1 MNRVDRQLPESP
13 VGLVFAYDDVARQV
27 TLGPPDEQQS
37 LWSWDDHYRH
47 TRTTIFRALAATG
60 EHPDRCMYAIARFAF
75 NPDNPRPIGGKRYPG
90 YQKFKGVTPRDVLDW
105 LMTVSLRP
113 EWEVG
118 RRRPPHPSTLITAVA
133 VAVNDVLKLL
143 NRREA
148 DGGGGGGAS
157 RGRRGGGRVGE
168 DKEETMDNAVLVGM
182 KKAGHVARDQTYL
195 PSHVVNDRV
204 AGGRKAAAARDD
216 IAKLWDGLINDPSG
230 TPVGEVPVRTQ
241 TIASLP
247 NIFAGP
253 SKTRE
258 RRLSATSG
266 LTGGARHGSSAVG
279 TGSLHPLSYPR
290 VIHHSHSSLGIP
302 APNLDSDGS
311 TLHYVFYIEAP
322 GNPLYGSGV
331 LATPVLSA
339 AELAGTRR
347 KLGPSRILAEM
358 IEMRDRSAVSLSIA
372 VAARYVLLSPE
383 GTASASSA
391 PPDWLNWW
399 RIADPQPAMDG
410 GGHATGSGSGS
421 GPGSTAPAASGL
433 QQQPGAAF
441 FTWQSIDDGP
451 RAPWVATSLLLQEC
465 DAITRKWLQARLEVE
480 LLKLRMCEDM
490 IGEGFGEGEVE
501 EEQEEMKRSDRDDIG
516 EVP

>member
-13 VGLVFAYDDVARQV
+13 VGLVLAYDEVARQV

-37 LWSWDDHYRH
+37 LWSLDEHYRH
-47 TRTTIFRALAATG
+47 TRTTIFRAFAATG

-105 LMTVSLRP
+105 LLTVSLRP

-133 VAVNDVLKLL
+133 AAVDDVLKLL

-148 DGGGGGGAS
+148 DVGGGGVS
-157 RGRRGGGRVGE
+157 RGRRGGG
-168 DKEETMDNAVLVGM
+168 DKDETMDDAVLVGM

-195 PSHVVNDRV
+195 PSHMVDDR
-204 AGGRKAAAARDD
+204 AGGSRKATAARDD

-230 TPVGEVPVRTQ
+230 VPVAESLVRTQ
-241 TIASLP
+241 PTALLQ

-253 SKTRE
+253 SQPRE
-258 RRLSATSG
+258 HRLSQVPVSTAG
-266 LTGGARHGSSAVG
+266 LTGGARHGSGAIG
-279 TGSLHPLSYPR
+279 TGSRHPLASPR
-290 VIHHSHSSLGIP
+290 GFHHSHSSLDIP
-302 APNLDSDGS
+302 TPDLGSDGS

-331 LATPVLSA
+331 LATPSPSA
-339 AELAGTRR
+339 AAESAGTRR

-358 IEMRDRSAVSLSIA
+358 IEMRDRSVVSLSIA

-383 GTASASSA
+383 GPASASSA
-391 PPDWLNWW
+391 PHDWLNWW
-399 RIADPQPAMDG
+399 RVADPPPALDA

-421 GPGSTAPAASGL
+421 GFGSAASAASGS

-441 FTWQSIDDGP
+441 FTWQAIDDGP

-490 IGEGFGEGEVE
+490 LGDGVGVDEPG
-501 EEQEEMKRSDRDDIG
+501 EEQEEMKRSDGDDVG